1 MKWGKKAIAAVVV
14 VAALGVPVPAL
25 AAPAPANDDFE
36 DATPLV
42 GSITEEPDR
51 RFYLAHVFGYNW
63 GATKET
69 GEPAH
74 GGDQGGSSVWYSW
87 TAPVT
92 GSAQVGVCCGSFYL
106 LGIYRGSSLG
116 SLTEEKL
123 SAFGTLP
130 VVAGVSYR
138 IAIDGKYELVAG
150 TAQTGSFNL
159 TVLMELPPTDP
170 DPPSPTEPPPA
181 GNVTS
186 PPTVPL
192 SIAPHTILDSRKVR
206 PRARSASFG
215 FHADEAGS
223 TFRCQ
228 LDAGRVT
235 SCRSP
240 KGYSGLAAGQHVFRV
255 FAVDL
260 AGNSDSTPA
269 TARFT
274 IAPPKRKHARA
285 GAD

>member
-1 MKWGKKAIAAVVV
+1 M
-14 VAALGVPVPAL
+14 
-25 AAPAPANDDFE
+25 
-36 DATPLV
+36 
-42 GSITEEPDR
+42 
-51 RFYLAHVFGYNW
+51 FGYNW

-87 TAPVT
+87 TAPET
-92 GSAQVGVCCGSFYL
+92 GSAQVGVCCGSIYL
-106 LGIYRGSSLG
+106 LGVYRGSAVD
-116 SLTEEKL
+116 SLTKERL
-123 SAFGTLP
+123 SAFGTFP
-130 VVAGVSYR
+130 AVAGTAYR
-138 IAIDGKYELVAG
+138 LAVDGKYEIVTGA
-150 TAQTGSFNL
+150 ARVGSFDL
-159 TVLMELPPTDP
+159 TVSMELPPADPSSPTDP
-170 DPPSPTEPPPA
+170 PLPTDPAPA

-192 SIAPHTILDSRKVR
+192 STGDSIAPHTILDSRKVR

-228 LDAGRVT
+228 LDAGRVI

-285 GAD
+285 AAD